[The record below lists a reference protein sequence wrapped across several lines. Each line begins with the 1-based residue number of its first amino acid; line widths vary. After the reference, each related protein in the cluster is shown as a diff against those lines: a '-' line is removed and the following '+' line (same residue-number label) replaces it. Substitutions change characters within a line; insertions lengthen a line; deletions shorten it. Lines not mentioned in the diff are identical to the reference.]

1 MSSSSSS
8 SSSSKDAPPQPPER
22 GQVYQAVVHG
32 TVVQLELIAASSS
45 SRSEIRESHS
55 QQHPPLLSLHL
66 ENFSGTLRLVLPS
79 TTTTEAGD
87 GWPPPVD
94 EELGVIPEIP
104 SVGLTESS
112 DEAEEVRLQQSTVD
126 RMEDESDD
134 AIRDYSDDAIQDDT
148 RLTIGTPTTPSRK
161 PLQLVGA
168 LSSLNSGDTSS
179 TRKKHHMPAT
189 VQAVRTARHLGH
201 LMDRSGHSSDTDGH
215 STHPNVSA
223 VSGLSSSSLLAGR
236 TLSGDIL
243 LHTPPPTELHRIC
256 TAEVVTA
263 SELEHVR
270 ITRKDAAMPD
280 ALGLLPL
287 HILGDNDKLIASDQR
302 DAITKLGLRLMQI
315 YPEAITTLD
324 SEGRMPFVRL
334 IEDWVAWV
342 QDVAVKSPKKRGMM
356 TAGIFDRV
364 ISQQPSSGNRGKD
377 QPNGEAAGNGV
388 GEESEATRG
397 RATQQSQHADQPL
410 LTVELWEEVE
420 WSLVMLS
427 TALEILR
434 AGASSARLLRGND
447 EANTAEQSTQLR
459 EKAEEACKKLAKH
472 CVAVAPNLLKCLLI
486 LETETRERIFAMQI
500 IKRILFC
507 PESVGT
513 WLTTLLRK
521 GSSSSRCGVMY
532 LATVSK
538 LTAKDRFGGQHE
550 LSSADFSI
558 SYEEREQ
565 VFDAIGSLDG
575 MVGSLVVLEEIEL
588 EKVLRTTVIWRIISQ
603 KLSRPFVV
611 SLVLIDFILHLTLM
625 LVCMN

>member
-1 MSSSSSS
+1 MSSSSV
-8 SSSSKDAPPQPPER
+8 SSSKSPPQPPER

-32 TVVQLELIAASSS
+32 TVVQLELIAARNSSS
-45 SRSEIRESHS
+45 SSEIRELSHS
-55 QQHPPLLSLHL
+55 QQQHPEPLLSLHL
-66 ENFSGTLRLVLPS
+66 ENFSGTLRLVLP
-79 TTTTEAGD
+79 TTTSDEAF
-87 GWPPPVD
+87 D

-112 DEAEEVRLQQSTVD
+112 DEAAEVHYLQSAVD
-126 RMEDESDD
+126 RTKDGESDD
-134 AIRDYSDDAIQDDT
+134 AIPGDT
-148 RLTIGTPTTPSRK
+148 RLAITTPTTSTTPWRK
-161 PLQLVGA
+161 HRQLVGA
-168 LSSLNSGDTSS
+168 LSSLNSRDSS
-179 TRKKHHMPAT
+179 ISRKKHHLPAT
-189 VQAVRTARHLGH
+189 VQAVRAARHL
-201 LMDRSGHSSDTDGH
+201 MDMSGLSSDTTDGH

-223 VSGLSSSSLLAGR
+223 ASGLTSSSLLTGR

-243 LHTPPPTELHRIC
+243 LHTPPPTELHRLC
-256 TAEVVTA
+256 AEEVVTA

-270 ITRKDAAMPD
+270 IKRKDAAMPD
-280 ALGLLPL
+280 ALGRLPL
-287 HILGDNDKLIASDQR
+287 HILGDNDRLIASDQTR
-302 DAITKLGLRLMQI
+302 NAITTLGLRLMQV

-324 SEGRMPFVRL
+324 SQGRMPFVRL

-342 QDVAVKSPKKRGMM
+342 QDVAVKSPKKRGMI

-364 ISQQPSSGNRGKD
+364 VSQPRSGKRGKD
-377 QPNGEAAGNGV
+377 QPNGEVGDGV
-388 GEESEATRG
+388 GGEKSEATERQ
-397 RATQQSQHADQPL
+397 ATQQSQHSDQQL
-410 LTVELWEEVE
+410 STVELWEEVE

-427 TALEILR
+427 TAIEILR
-434 AGASSARLLRGND
+434 AGASSTRLLRGND
-447 EANTAEQSTQLR
+447 DANTAEQSTQLR

-500 IKRILFC
+500 VKRILFC

-538 LTAKDRFGGQHE
+538 LTAQDRFGGQHE
-550 LSSADFSI
+550 LSSANFTI
-558 SYEEREQ
+558 SFEEREQ

-588 EKVLRTTVIWRIISQ
+588 EKVLRTAVIWRIVSQ